1 MSVNSVNG
9 CLTKQDTHT
18 FLAHYGQG
26 YDFQFIV
33 EWLIEHGVKPYIIHN
48 GQKIIQMEVKCD
60 YNIRFIDSIS
70 FTPMPLR
77 DFPKTFGLTEI
88 TKGYFPHKFN
98 TDENQ
103 DYIGPYPEK
112 SYYGYDE
119 MKKDEREKFD
129 NWYETTKDKTFDFK
143 QEMHKYC

>member
-1 MSVNSVNG
+1 MVR
-9 CLTKQDTHT
+9 KMY
-18 FLAHYGQG
+18 AHYGKG
-26 YDFQFIV
+26 YDFQFIA

-70 FTPMPLR
+70 FTLMPLR

-98 TDENQ
+98 TA
-103 DYIGPYPEK
+103 K

-119 MKKDEREKFD
+119 MKNSTEKFLMNGMRQHAIRRLTLNRKCTNIVRVTSIYSEED
-129 NWYETTKDKTFDFK
+129 V
-143 QEMHKYC
+143 